1 MMQFSHV
8 TELRGIARTHTRH
21 PLFRRVI
28 IIRAKVFMRS
38 VSQALDAGYVFGNS
52 TIFNMV

>member
-8 TELRGIARTHTRH
+8 TELRGTHTRH